1 MIRSQRGCIDVVCS
15 WERKTKRWERQ
26 RPGVTGFW
34 RTGFRSRHRV
44 WQWQS
49 TGDLHP
55 KVKGSSFFFSF
66 LFFFFFAFGFVLF
79 RFSAVVAE
87 RLNLHPRRPI
97 GRPRAN
103 GNYGRRFH
111 PVVLSLLLRSSFF
124 SLKNFTSMAVGRNL
138 RSGFFLCLPSFLPN
152 SSAENSVTSSRKSLI
167 QPEAKVVFFVVGCRF
182 LRFRV
187 GAHTKKKRPA
197 KVS

>member
-1 MIRSQRGCIDVVCS
+1 MYRRRLFVGTKN
-15 WERKTKRWERQ
+15 KTLGTSTTRRYRVLTYRVSVSSSGLAVAKHRRPPPEGERQ
-26 RPGVTGFW
+26 FL
-34 RTGFRSRHRV
+34 F
-44 WQWQS
+44 
-49 TGDLHP
+49 L
-55 KVKGSSFFFSF
+55 FFSF
-66 LFFFFFAFGFVLF
+66 LFFFAFGFVLF

-138 RSGFFLCLPSFLPN
+138 RSGFFLCLPSFLPS